1 MNVLKILLVS
11 FLIIYKSGNVYGD
24 TDASQKNKQNL
35 ANKNQLGVDVNSNIT
50 AELKGDNTNGIKS
63 VDNATISNNDLI
75 FAIGGALLGTLFVA
89 VAIVSVIY
97 VVFKRDPSK
106 KGNTTLTKGSRTST
120 TGSRRTRR

>member
-24 TDASQKNKQNL
+24 TDASQKNKQTIG
-35 ANKNQLGVDVNSNIT
+35 NKNDLGVDVNSDIGAT
-50 AELKGDNTNGIKS
+50 LKGNNTNVMKAREDS
-63 VDNATISNNDLI
+63 RMSNNELI

-89 VAIVSVIY
+89 VAIVIVIY
-97 VVFKRDPSK
+97 VVFKREPSK
-106 KGNTTLTKGSRTST
+106 KGNNTLTKGSRTSL